1 MWIDPKLCVG
11 CANCVAVCPMDAI
24 TVNHHTRRAEVD
36 QDECVECHACFRGMS
51 MERLNPTA
59 VRLVRRVAQ
68 AFRFRFDPEPDVCP
82 TSAITPREL
91 AWPRT
96 VRRAFSDVLVTHE
109 STGILGRG
117 TEEVKTNDVTNRL
130 EAGRAGFVVELGRPS
145 RGARFH
151 DIQKVAMAL
160 AEHGAV
166 FEPNNPLTGLMTDP
180 SKGTMN
186 PEILDEKVLSAILEF
201 QTDLG
206 EVERLLA
213 VLTDVAD
220 DIDTVLAVGVASRC
234 DETGDNPLE
243 TILPRAGYPIL
254 RAKTNLG
261 LGRRRRLVPSEA
273 PEPAGPSGTGPSP
286 ESPTLGGTG
295 GIKP

>member
-1 MWIDPKLCVG
+1 
-11 CANCVAVCPMDAI
+11 
-24 TVNHHTRRAEVD
+24 
-36 QDECVECHACFRGMS
+36 
-51 MERLNPTA
+51 
-59 VRLVRRVAQ
+59 VAQ

-82 TSAITPREL
+82 TSAITPQAL
-91 AWPRT
+91 TWPRT

-160 AEHGAV
+160 ADAGAV
-166 FEPNNPLTGLMTDP
+166 FEVNNPLTGLMADP
-180 SKGTMN
+180 STGTMN

-213 VLTDVAD
+213 VLAEVAGE
-220 DIDTVLAVGVASRC
+220 IDTVMAVGVASRC
-234 DETGDNPLE
+234 DEFGDNPLE

-261 LGRRRRLVPSEA
+261 LGRRRRHGDSRA
-273 PEPAGPSGTGPSP
+273 PEPAGPSGTGPP
-286 ESPTLGGTG
+286 LETPAEARRRGMT
-295 GIKP
+295 P